1 MNCDQKNDINN
12 LKKIVNTQIRI
23 YGNFPMFVDKIR
35 NRLVVDQIRHVTNF
49 DVEKLNGE
57 VYSDLS

>member
-1 MNCDQKNDINN
+1 
-12 LKKIVNTQIRI
+12 
-23 YGNFPMFVDKIR
+23 MFVDKIR

-49 DVEKLNGE
+49 DVEKFNGE